1 MQFGLRKVRRG
12 PKPQLL
18 FVSGRRL
25 YLLDAVDDNKVKI
38 LIQRSTRYR
47 PGAPK
52 EMLHSLKESPNST
65 LRGCRNW
72 RLLWLRNLLL
82 AVLKKNVSEK

>member
-12 PKPQLL
+12 PKPQLF

-25 YLLDAVDDNKVKI
+25 YLPDAVEDNKVKI
-38 LIQRSTRYR
+38 VIHEAHAI
-47 PGAPK
+47 APEAPN

-65 LRGCRNW
+65 LLG
-72 RLLWLRNLLL
+72 
-82 AVLKKNVSEK
+82 